1 MNAAVE
7 NAAESAEEEKD
18 YRKAYGFWCD
28 LIAECERYDIPNVE
42 LYRYYLSRRD
52 FCQERM

>member
-18 YRKAYGFWCD
+18 DRKAYGFWCD

-52 FCQERM
+52 FC